1 MGTIIC
7 TKCHKEH
14 QDTCKFCDNCGN
26 TLTLPTTQTTENG
39 STAKMKYDVVI
50 EKVGSR
56 KLSVISA
63 IRILTDYSL
72 QEAKTIVEG
81 RSKIVM
87 QGVSKE
93 TAKKAKDEL
102 QKAGAF
108 VNITSYE
115 IYESKPNTPEGSNYA
130 NTDDNIEP
138 VPESANSIN
147 SESNIK
153 SSDPVVA
160 TVQKQAPSTPE
171 KNKNSDPKPKYQTA
185 DKDLVEIIKNANREI
200 KGCKIIKIISKILSI
215 TTFIISAIIF
225 VVSLL
230 LFGALNLIIT
240 FISSL
245 ISLMSGADF
254 GNAFSPFAHSVGSLT
269 ELLPDSL
276 SIPIVILILFLIFI
290 SMPLSYISQKIMMS
304 HIKKN
309 GYDKYKTLEIFMD
322 NANRENQIVDAAFD
336 IYPFIENTGKT
347 GYIIKKLINFIYV
360 TLIGLPVLFSILGHR
375 LLHIPFNDLITHI
388 LSMLDQSTDIVTVNM
403 YRSISAAVISFVVLL
418 VVLPIA
424 NKIKQFIMRK
434 IKNIQLKKWINQ

>member
-115 IYESKPNTPEGSNYA
+115 IY
-130 NTDDNIEP
+130 
-138 VPESANSIN
+138 
-147 SESNIK
+147 
-153 SSDPVVA
+153 
-160 TVQKQAPSTPE
+160 
-171 KNKNSDPKPKYQTA
+171 
-185 DKDLVEIIKNANREI
+185 
-200 KGCKIIKIISKILSI
+200 
-215 TTFIISAIIF
+215 
-225 VVSLL
+225 
-230 LFGALNLIIT
+230 
-240 FISSL
+240 
-245 ISLMSGADF
+245 
-254 GNAFSPFAHSVGSLT
+254 
-269 ELLPDSL
+269 
-276 SIPIVILILFLIFI
+276 
-290 SMPLSYISQKIMMS
+290 
-304 HIKKN
+304 
-309 GYDKYKTLEIFMD
+309 
-322 NANRENQIVDAAFD
+322 
-336 IYPFIENTGKT
+336 
-347 GYIIKKLINFIYV
+347 
-360 TLIGLPVLFSILGHR
+360 
-375 LLHIPFNDLITHI
+375 
-388 LSMLDQSTDIVTVNM
+388 
-403 YRSISAAVISFVVLL
+403 
-418 VVLPIA
+418 
-424 NKIKQFIMRK
+424 
-434 IKNIQLKKWINQ
+434 